1 MLNLRKRPIGIMVL
15 LMLATSSLSAT
26 YSFAE
31 PSNTQE
37 STSIENQ
44 KMDNCKKGG
53 LRTILT
59 EKIVDGKLEIQQYTI
74 PNLVTKE
81 EIRKIMQIDN
91 KTLNWTLVCNTYNS
105 GIVLFDGKAS
115 NVRDNFWRDSL
126 EIGKIVPVE
135 WKELKG
141 ETMVTQKETVQDYNY
156 QIIFTTNTDEIQ
168 EIEFFMTLNLEFD
181 PKFQSYEDCALVE
194 VFESYNES
202 TIHNYLKEITI

>member
-1 MLNLRKRPIGIMVL
+1 MLNLHRRLIGITVL
-15 LMLATSSLSAT
+15 LMLGTSSLSAT

-31 PSNTQE
+31 SSDTQE
-37 STSIENQ
+37 NTLLENQ
-44 KMDNCKKGG
+44 EMEDCKRSG

-59 EKIVDGKLEIQQYTI
+59 EKIVDGKLEIQQYAI

-156 QIIFTTNTDEIQ
+156 QIIFTANTDEFQ
-168 EIEFFMTLNLEFD
+168 ENEFMMTLN
-181 PKFQSYEDCALVE
+181 S
-194 VFESYNES
+194 S
-202 TIHNYLKEITI
+202 ILKIVA